1 MVIKNKKTI
10 LVTGGSGYIGSHVVR
25 YFLDN
30 NFNVINIDRL
40 IFKHDSSI
48 DLNNNTSYKFYNL
61 DIRNI
66 DEIKNK
72 IKEVDHVVHL
82 AALVGEKACKRDEKE
97 TMSVNYEATIK
108 LAKFS
113 LDLGAKSFIFMST
126 ASSYGVQDI
135 NQVADEN
142 TKLNPVSSYAV
153 SKINSEKDL
162 LDSFSGKMKIFIFRP
177 STVHGICWRMR
188 FDLIVNHLMKDAYL
202 NNEITVLGPKM
213 WRPLMWVGEPS
224 RIFLNL
230 IRNDEFYKNSEIFNL
245 GVNSENFQKIQIAE
259 IMQKE
264 IFPNLKINIIDKDPD
279 LRSYKVDFS
288 KIEKVLN
295 HKANLTI
302 EDAMK
307 GIFDSL
313 KNKTYEPLSNE
324 YYYN

>member
-1 MVIKNKKTI
+1 MALNKKTI

-25 YFLDN
+25 YFLEN
-30 NFNVINIDRL
+30 NFNVINVDNL
-40 IFKHDSSI
+40 IFKHDSNFN
-48 DLNNNTSYKFYNL
+48 LNKNSNYKFYNL
-61 DIRNI
+61 DIRDINSL
-66 DEIKNK
+66 KKK
-72 IKEVDHVVHL
+72 IKKIDCVVHL
-82 AALVGEKACKRDEKE
+82 AALVGEKACKKDEAE
-97 TMSVNYEATIK
+97 TMSVNYNATIE
-108 LAKFS
+108 LAKLS
-113 LDLGAKSFIFMST
+113 LELGAKSFIFMST

-135 NQVADEN
+135 DQIADEN
-142 TKLNPVSSYAV
+142 TKLNPVSAYAV
-153 SKINSEKDL
+153 SKINSEKKL
-162 LDSFSGKMKIFIFRP
+162 LDSFSNKMKIFIFRP
-177 STVHGICWRMR
+177 STVHGISWRMR
-188 FDLIVNHLMKDAYL
+188 FDLIVNHLMKDAYQS
-202 NNEITVLGPKM
+202 NEITVLGPKM

-230 IRNDEFYKNSEIFNL
+230 IKNEENYQSSEIFNL

-302 EDAMK
+302 QDAMK
-307 GIFDSL
+307 SIFDSL
-313 KNKTYEPLSNE
+313 NNKTYEPLNNE